1 MTSSI
6 ETLTEQTRLKAL
18 HKALMD
24 AGLLAASRTYIT
36 TFTAYADTPQEDS
49 YEALVI
55 DLPDILDAIAAEG
68 LPVACPEC
76 KALASMVIPLKDC
89 KRWEVKSAH
98 MPECSAMRE
107 KPDLRVLDT
116 RAGAE
121 PHGES

>member
-1 MTSSI
+1 MTAIPESLYSG
-6 ETLTEQTRLKAL
+6 
-18 HKALMD
+18 D
-24 AGLLAASRTYIT
+24 LLEASRTYIT

-55 DLPDILDAIAAEG
+55 DLPDIFDAIAAEG

-76 KALASMVIPLKDC
+76 KALSSMVIPLKDC